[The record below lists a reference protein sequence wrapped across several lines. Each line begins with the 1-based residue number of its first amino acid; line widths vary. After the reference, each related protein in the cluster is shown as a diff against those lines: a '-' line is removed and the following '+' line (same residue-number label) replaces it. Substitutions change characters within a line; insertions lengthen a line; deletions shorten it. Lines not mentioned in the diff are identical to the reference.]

1 MIGGGFPITFEAIQ
15 DAEAPKHARE
25 YYVYSSGR
33 AALYQI
39 LKYLRVKQDIG
50 KILLPDY
57 LCSSVMMPVKELGLN
72 YAFYP
77 LNESLQLRQDVFPL
91 LYSNDSAVL
100 LINYY
105 GLQDLSEQIGFIRSI
120 DPKAVIIEDDV
131 QAYFEFKKDL
141 GGADFKF
148 TSLRKTFPIPD
159 GGLVKTQHALPMIH
173 ERNTFGQYKAA
184 AGLMKSIRTGNFDD
198 KVYLNISEDA
208 EKMIDHE
215 VDKGISMIAEKLYAN
230 VDESFVKERRIR
242 NAKYLVSEMDRIG
255 LKPLLPLQDDKV
267 PLFVPVLLPNRN
279 KVRSSM
285 FDHDVFCPVHWP
297 LDGLDVKKGKEMAEH
312 ELSLVI
318 DQRYDEKDMGTIIL
332 LLKK

>member
-1 MIGGGFPITFEAIQ
+1 MIGGEFPITYSAIQ
-15 DAEAPKHARE
+15 DRVTPIQARD

-39 LKYLRVKQDIG
+39 LKYLRIEKGIG

-57 LCSSVMMPVKELGLN
+57 LCSSVMSPVRELGLN

-77 LNESLQLRQDVFPL
+77 LNEYLELSQDVFPS
-91 LYSNDSAVL
+91 LYSHDCAVL

-105 GLQDLSEQIGFIRSI
+105 GLQDLSEQISFIRNI

-131 QAYFEFKKDL
+131 QAYFEFKKDM
-141 GGADFKF
+141 GGVDFKF
-148 TSLRKTFPIPD
+148 TSLRKIFPIPD
-159 GGLVKTQHALPMIH
+159 GGLVKTVHPLPQII

-184 AGLMKSIRTGNFDD
+184 ASLMKSIRTGNFDD
-198 KVYLNISEDA
+198 KVYLDISERA
-208 EKMIDHE
+208 EEMIDHE
-215 VDKGISMIAEKLYAN
+215 MDMGISMIAEKLYAN
-230 VDESFVKERRIR
+230 ADECFVRERRLR
-242 NAKYLVSEMDRIG
+242 NAKYLVSELEKIG
-255 LKPLLPLQDDKV
+255 LKPILPLQDDKV

-279 KVRSSM
+279 EIRSSM

-318 DQRYDEKDMGTIIL
+318 DQRYDEKDMDTIIL